1 MCTYKY
7 THIHTDTHHLYIL
20 ALEFEIQHM
29 RQGCTQM
36 KKIQKKKKKEIIE
49 KEVSLSRAH
58 YQKNVPN
65 ICYNSEAKG

>member
-36 KKIQKKKKKEIIE
+36 KKIQKKKKKRNNRKGGQFIQSSLPE
-49 KEVSLSRAH
+49 KCTQHML
-58 YQKNVPN
+58 Q
-65 ICYNSEAKG
+65 